1 MYFSSTQS
9 NVNYWCY
16 VVRFQVGKAHEATE
30 ERFKKAELEYSKKLE
45 DMRMANVK
53 RKKTMQ
59 MSDMEKKNYEKLLKV
74 PEENKVNIE
83 AVLRFFWAKVLI
95 LNVW

>member
-1 MYFSSTQS
+1 
-9 NVNYWCY
+9 
-16 VVRFQVGKAHEATE
+16 
-30 ERFKKAELEYSKKLE
+30 
-45 DMRMANVK
+45 MRMANVK

-83 AVLRFFWAKVLI
+83 AVLRFFWAKALI
-95 LNVW
+95 LNV